1 LPEEVQL
8 PGKTVVSELSSQS
21 DFSNKPIV
29 QALEDAMGKADYQV
43 KYDVTRDPSGRC
55 RTKKRE
61 CKKCLEIDKRTD
73 VSFYCISCGENFSF
87 CNNVGSRDCF
97 NNHVQEVK
105 RVTRATHCKK
115 IALFILFVNCCKL

>member
-1 LPEEVQL
+1 
-8 PGKTVVSELSSQS
+8 VSELSSQS